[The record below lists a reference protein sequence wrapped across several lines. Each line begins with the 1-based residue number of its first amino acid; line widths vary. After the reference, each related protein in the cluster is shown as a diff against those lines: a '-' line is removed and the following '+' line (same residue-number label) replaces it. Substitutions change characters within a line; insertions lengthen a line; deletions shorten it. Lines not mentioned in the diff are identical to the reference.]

1 MSQVDSFSL
10 FANVRIR
17 CGRSETSS
25 KGLIKD
31 FTAVASV
38 VRPGWAEI
46 APYAGEA
53 KMVLEEGATIEQ
65 IDKAAVAF
73 GARAKAGEHSERV
86 LEAKA

>member
-1 MSQVDSFSL
+1 M
-10 FANVRIR
+10 
-17 CGRSETSS
+17 
-25 KGLIKD
+25 
-31 FTAVASV
+31 ASV

-86 LEAKA
+86 LEAKD